1 MNKFRLLFLSSV
13 VFLSTNLTSF
23 AVQKTPGVKESIR
36 DEAIQVPV
44 SLTANIDS
52 LLSDWMITNHLSAD
66 PDCIHNS
73 VNPDV
78 PDSVY
83 IDRLSKLPSVIE
95 MPYNQIVRS
104 YINLY
109 AGRLRERV
117 SYMLGLA
124 HFYFPLFEQALDAEN
139 MPLEL
144 KYLPVIESALNPAA
158 TSRVGAAGLWQFMIY
173 TGHDYGLEINNLV
186 DERRDPIKSTYVAV
200 RYLKALYRIYGDWN
214 LAIAAYNC
222 GPGNVNKAI
231 RRSGGKRDYWEI
243 YFNLPKETRGYV
255 PAFIAVNYL
264 MNYAKDHNICAAQCK
279 LPLNSDTVQV
289 SQMMHFQQIADILNV
304 PVEEIRIMN
313 PQYRRDLIPGNIKPY
328 TLRLPMSSAYAFID
342 AQDTIANYHADQF
355 LFNFRKTVDP
365 GSPED
370 NQIQTIIRH
379 RVGRNEAIASVAKR
393 YGVSVSELK
402 SWNHL
407 RSSKLKKGTLLVI
420 YRDKPASPA
429 VESEKQPLTAQN
441 KAKEE
446 VKPVTR
452 EEKDS
457 TITNHKVMKGET
469 ISSISRKYGVT
480 ATDLKNWNNLSDTK
494 VIPGSLLTVRMVNKA
509 DNKAENQEKA
519 GGVTASVKP
528 RSREKKM
535 KTETVMAVLQHKVKK
550 GETISEI
557 AHHYKV
563 SVSDVKKWN
572 HLRSTKLDRGDNLAI
587 HTLKTKTVAVTTD
600 EPVLAQAKGKLSD
613 TAHVSVDSLNV
624 KSASSHKLDPKNTLA
639 RSNDLQ
645 VRGFEYYRV
654 RKGDTLWAIASKYPG
669 ISVEQIMQANKMRSH
684 DAIQVGMRI
693 KIPKS

>member
-1 MNKFRLLFLSSV
+1 MNKFRLLFLLSV
-13 VFLSTNLTSF
+13 VFLSINFTSF
-23 AVQKTPGVKESIR
+23 AETQKVPAMKQTIR
-36 DEAIQVPV
+36 DEAIQVPA

-66 PDCIHNS
+66 LDCIHNS
-73 VNPDV
+73 VNPDL

-83 IDRLSKLPSVIE
+83 IERLSKLPSIIE

-104 YINLY
+104 YINMY
-109 AGRLRERV
+109 AVRLRERV
-117 SYMLGLA
+117 SYMLGLS

-173 TGHDYGLEINNLV
+173 TGRDYGLEVNNLV
-186 DERRDPIKSTYVAV
+186 DERRDPIKSTYVAA

-243 YFNLPKETRGYV
+243 YFYLPKETRGYV

-264 MNYAKDHNICAAQCK
+264 MNYAKEHNICAAKCK

-289 SQMMHFQQIADILNV
+289 NKMMHFQQIADILNV

-313 PQYRRDLIPGNIKPY
+313 PQYRRDIIPGNIKPS
-328 TLRLPMSSAYAFID
+328 TLRLPMNSAYAFID

-365 GSPED
+365 GTPDD
-370 NQIQTIIRH
+370 NLTQTITRH
-379 RVGRNEAIASVAKR
+379 RVGRKESVASIAQR
-393 YGVSVSELK
+393 YGVSVSDLK

-407 RSSKLKKGTLLVI
+407 RSTKLRSGTSLVI
-420 YRDKPASPA
+420 YRDKPATPA
-429 VESEKQPLTAQN
+429 VESNEPLTAQK

-446 VKPVTR
+446 VNPASQ
-452 EEKDS
+452 EEKS
-457 TITNHKVMKGET
+457 QAITYHKVRKRET
-469 ISSISRKYGVT
+469 ISTIARKYGVT
-480 ATDLKNWNNLSDTK
+480 VSDLKNWNDLATSNVKL
-494 VIPGSLLTVRMVNKA
+494 GSLLAVHTDQKA
-509 DNKAENQEKA
+509 DSKEEDRDKDIAVAVPAKTKSN
-519 GGVTASVKP
+519 
-528 RSREKKM
+528 EKKM
-535 KTETVMAVLQHKVKK
+535 KTETVEVVLHHKVKK

-557 AHHYKV
+557 AHKYHV
-563 SVSDVKKWN
+563 LVSDVKKWN
-572 HLRSTKLDRGDNLAI
+572 RLHSTKLDRGDKLAI
-587 HTLKTKTVAVTTD
+587 HSKKTRTVAVAP
-600 EPVLAQAKGKLSD
+600 EESLLAHKGKSND
-613 TAHVSVDSLNV
+613 TARVSVDSVNV
-624 KSASSHKLDPKNTLA
+624 KSGTSHKSDNKSSLA
-639 RSNDLQ
+639 KSNNIQ

-669 ISVEQIMQANKMRSH
+669 ISVEQILQANEMRSH